1 MPGVGGC
8 FSQRSDGGG
17 RASGPCVAG
26 IGGRGGGCR
35 TPCVALHRKGG
46 AADAGARATGAG
58 RRSGGRSVAYGGRA
72 PAGPRPLRVPPSQR
86 ESAAKATR

>member
-17 RASGPCVAG
+17 R
-26 IGGRGGGCR
+26 GGGCR
-35 TPCVALHRKGG
+35 TPCVAPHRKGG
-46 AADAGARATGAG
+46 AADVGARATGAG
-58 RRSGGRSVAYGGRA
+58 RRSGRQRPAPYGGRA
-72 PAGPRPLRVPPSQR
+72 PADPRPLRVPPSQR